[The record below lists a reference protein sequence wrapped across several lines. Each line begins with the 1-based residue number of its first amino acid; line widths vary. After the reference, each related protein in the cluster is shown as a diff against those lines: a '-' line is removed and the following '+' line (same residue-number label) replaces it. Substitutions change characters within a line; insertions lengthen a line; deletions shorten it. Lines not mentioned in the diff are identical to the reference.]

1 MFRTCTAVLL
11 ATLTA
16 ASAHAEITLR
26 DAVDHANA
34 RNPESRGL
42 EARMDEARAREFAAS
57 SLTPAPPALIL
68 GARRDNTFVDP
79 SRGTREYEAEIEVP
93 FWLPGQKAAAGD
105 SARAQERSF
114 RFGAEVARWSMAG
127 LVREQV
133 WVAAMEA
140 AEVTVARRR
149 VDTAL
154 AIEADVAKRLKGGE
168 VARGD
173 LLQAQGESLAAR
185 GALAD
190 AELRHRQSLTV
201 WSALT
206 GLDGIPDR
214 YEETPA
220 TTDGVD
226 RHPRLVAVRAAVA
239 AARAEIRVADAFRRD
254 APSVS
259 LQNRADRDVITG
271 ESLNTLRLNLR
282 IPFATEA
289 RNRPRIAGAQAL
301 LTQAMVFEQR
311 ERAFVIADLAA
322 ARFALETARAQVDLA
337 RARDTTNRDALRL
350 ARRGFSL
357 GETPFVVVLLAL
369 TRAVESDLA
378 STRADIGLKRAV
390 ARFNQAAGVLP

>member
-1 MFRTCTAVLL
+1 
-11 ATLTA
+11 
-16 ASAHAEITLR
+16 
-26 DAVDHANA
+26 
-34 RNPESRGL
+34 
-42 EARMDEARAREFAAS
+42 
-57 SLTPAPPALIL
+57 
-68 GARRDNTFVDP
+68 
-79 SRGTREYEAEIEVP
+79 
-93 FWLPGQKAAAGD
+93 
-105 SARAQERSF
+105 
-114 RFGAEVARWSMAG
+114 
-127 LVREQV
+127 
-133 WVAAMEA
+133 
-140 AEVTVARRR
+140 
-149 VDTAL
+149 
-154 AIEADVAKRLKGGE
+154 
-168 VARGD
+168 
-173 LLQAQGESLAAR
+173 
-185 GALAD
+185 
-190 AELRHRQSLTV
+190 
-201 WSALT
+201 
-206 GLDGIPDR
+206 LDGIPDR

-378 STRADIGLKRAV
+378 STRADIDLKRAV